1 MYNPY
6 SLEEKT
12 ILITGA
18 SSGIGRGIAIEC
30 SKMGA
35 SVILVG
41 RNVEQLEVT
50 FHALHGSNHKKFIT
64 DISNEEDIQKLA
76 ENSPVIDGFVN
87 SAGIPQLIPV
97 SHINRDNLSQIMN
110 VNTIGPILLTSSLLK
125 KKKIARNASI
135 VYIASIAGV
144 HIAELGG
151 SSYAA
156 TKGAISGFIKG
167 AALDLAPKQIRVNS
181 ICPGL
186 VKTNILNMAENMF
199 SEQEIQENISKY
211 PLKKFGTVEDIALGT
226 VYLLSDASKWVTG
239 INLTIDG
246 GYTIF

>member
-6 SLEEKT
+6 SLEGKT

-41 RNVEQLEVT
+41 RNAEQLEVT
-50 FHALHGSNHKKFIT
+50 SHALHGSNHRILIT
-64 DISNEEDIQKLA
+64 DISDEHSIQKLA
-76 ENSPVIDGFVN
+76 EDCPVIDGFIN

-97 SHINRDNLSQIMN
+97 PHINKDNLSQIID
-110 VNTIGPILLTSSLLK
+110 VNTIGPIVLISSLLK
-125 KKKIARNASI
+125 KKKVARGAS
-135 VYIASIAGV
+135 VVFIASIAGI

-156 TKGAISGFIKG
+156 TKGAISGFVKG
-167 AALDLAPKQIRVNS
+167 AALDLASKQIRVNS

-186 VKTNILNMAENMF
+186 VQTNILNMAESMF
-199 SEQEIQENISKY
+199 SEKEIQANINKY
-211 PLKKFGTVEDIALGT
+211 PLKQFGTVEDIAWGAI
-226 VYLLSDASKWVTG
+226 YLLSGASKWITG

-246 GYTIF
+246 GYTIL